1 MSGLHPQYM
10 LSKRFPVHAAIEL
23 QDLKSIASLLGNER
37 DARYHLD
44 RKLTNN
50 EVSVLHQACCARPT
64 AKRHWVDIV
73 RLCLKLGANV
83 NDVDCIGQTP
93 LFYAISHCQALEI
106 VPILIQAGSMINQ
119 ARWLDG
125 WTALHVSAMMGLER
139 VVDILLNAGAD
150 PVLASS
156 DGMNASQI
164 AMKHNYKKIAE
175 KIRTCKNRIKN
186 ESQIEKKENELE
198 NISIFKPNN
207 LIKPQPDLPSSL
219 QKSNDNGMEEMGDE
233 VAWALQMKRD
243 LEEKKRKENELSN
256 KRKNEEEDKN
266 NNTKSTKVAV
276 GTKRMTQEQKLKE
289 LKQKMEEEEK
299 QKNNPSQAE
308 QMVNILD
315 VMEKKRQRRMAA
327 KSKMSEKER
336 LEKEKEE

>member
-1 MSGLHPQYM
+1 MGRQDEWAAP
-10 LSKRFPVHAAIEL
+10 PVHAVKKIPC
-23 QDLKSIASLLGNER
+23 SCRHRI
-37 DARYHLD
+37 ARYHLD

-106 VPILIQAGSMINQ
+106 IPILIQAGSMINQ

-125 WTALHVSAMMGLER
+125 WSALHVSAMMGLEK
-139 VVDILLNAGAD
+139 VVDLLLKAGAD
-150 PVLASS
+150 PALVSL

-164 AMKHNYKKIAE
+164 AMKHNFRKIAE
-175 KIRTCKNRIKN
+175 KIRTCKNKI
-186 ESQIEKKENELE
+186 KKEIRINKRENEME
-198 NISIFKPNN
+198 NVSIFKPNN
-207 LIKPQPDLPSSL
+207 LIQPQSGLPPSCK
-219 QKSNDNGMEEMGDE
+219 KSDDHVMEEMGDE

-243 LEEKKRKENELSN
+243 LEEKKKKESELSN

-266 NNTKSTKVAV
+266 NNSKSTKVAV

-299 QKNNPSQAE
+299 KKNNPSQAD

-315 VMEKKRQRRMAA
+315 VMEKK
-327 KSKMSEKER
+327 
-336 LEKEKEE
+336 